1 MNINKII
8 EDMKNNQGRITGV
21 LNLNN
26 KVIEIDKP
34 IIAFDSNGQK
44 HITFILNDNEV

>member
-8 EDMKNNQGRITGV
+8 EDMKNNQGKIKGV
-21 LNLNN
+21 LTIND

-34 IIAFDSNGQK
+34 VIAFDNNGQK
-44 HITFILNDNEV
+44 HITFILNQEEI